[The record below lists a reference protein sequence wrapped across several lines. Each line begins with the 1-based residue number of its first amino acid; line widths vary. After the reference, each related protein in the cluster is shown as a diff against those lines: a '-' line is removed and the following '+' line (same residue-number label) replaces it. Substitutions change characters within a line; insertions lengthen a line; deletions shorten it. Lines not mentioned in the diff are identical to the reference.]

1 MIDCTIPAL
10 NVARTGQ
17 GLTGS
22 WVNLSR
28 SWPKRAMASY
38 WTFCFGNDTDLYNWL
53 TPHKNDS
60 ISRQGSPK
68 ALQLKRRPSQQLN
81 GWRWPEPP
89 IMWTSVGTLLILGAQ
104 AIRRESEEA
113 QEASEG
119 GVNQRFVQH
128 VMSHTTRNTICLG
141 PWSSFMAPSQIGDSS
156 PGCSVWFNMQ
166 TVQTCGCAIGKTMP
180 QRKGKK
186 FFHASVRLLGIDVS
200 CERIAKRNLYSI
212 SLRMQIFFWLHMH
225 LDRPT
230 SSNQRNRGAHRQALC
245 QGRSMASVRW
255 HSASFGRF
263 WT

>member
-53 TPHKNDS
+53 TPRKK
-60 ISRQGSPK
+60 SRQGSPK

-81 GWRWPEPP
+81 GWRWPEPL
-89 IMWTSVGTLLILGAQ
+89 MWTSIGTLLILGAQ

-113 QEASEG
+113 QEASDEG

-128 VMSHTTRNTICLG
+128 VMPHTTCNTICLG
-141 PWSSFMAPSQIGDSS
+141 PWSSFMAISQIGVSS

-180 QRKGKK
+180 QRKGKN
-186 FFHASVRLLGIDVS
+186 FHASARLLGIDVS
-200 CERIAKRNLYSI
+200 CERIAKCNLYSKFVHANI
-212 SLRMQIFFWLHMH
+212 FWLHMH

-230 SSNQRNRGAHRQALC
+230 SSNQCNRGAHRQALC